1 MAMTFDEL
9 EKLEKDYIS
18 CLKSDRQKT
27 YEINVLARENR
38 SLRAENESL
47 LALAK
52 LGRWA
57 LDMLETDGY
66 VDLSAMEVMNKAV
79 ELKLMVGA
87 VTERCGENCNCA
99 QYGGFPRTCFRLVDK
114 AQLPEK
120 PASLEA
126 LHEEFLDYLDSKIPD
141 FIKKIRDEKGEE
153 TPLAKLPDKRE

>member
-1 MAMTFDEL
+1 MNQSIDEVI
-9 EKLEKDYIS
+9 KLSADVRRLLS
-18 CLKSDRQKT
+18 
-27 YEINVLARENR
+27 
-38 SLRAENESL
+38 ENESL

-66 VDLSAMEVMNKAV
+66 VDLSAVEAMNKAV

-99 QYGGFPRTCFRLVDK
+99 QYGVFPLTCFRLADK

-120 PASLEA
+120 
-126 LHEEFLDYLDSKIPD
+126 
-141 FIKKIRDEKGEE
+141 RD
-153 TPLAKLPDKRE
+153 D